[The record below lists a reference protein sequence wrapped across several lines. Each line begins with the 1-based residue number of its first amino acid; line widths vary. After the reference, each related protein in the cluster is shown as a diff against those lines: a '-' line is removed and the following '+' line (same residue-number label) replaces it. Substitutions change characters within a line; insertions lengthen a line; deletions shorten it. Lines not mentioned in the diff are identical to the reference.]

1 MTGDLWKT
9 SGWTLG
15 AAALFIL
22 SFLVPLLAAP
32 LLLIWALVAGLL
44 GYFRKEWGGLP
55 PVLITIVSSI
65 FLVVVL
71 NRLFFAQ

>member
-1 MTGDLWKT
+1 MNGDLWKT

>member
-1 MTGDLWKT
+1 MTAPSDKIK
-9 SGWTLG
+9 SWTII
-15 AAALFIL
+15 AAVLFLL
-22 SFLVPLLAAP
+22 SFMTPALAAP

-55 PVLITIVSSI
+55 PVVITILSFI

>member
-1 MTGDLWKT
+1 MTGDLLKT
-9 SGWTLG
+9 SGWTIG

-32 LLLIWALVAGLL
+32 LLLIWSLVAGLL

-55 PVLITIVSSI
+55 PVLITIISSI

-71 NRLFFAQ
+71 NRLFFAP

>member
-1 MTGDLWKT
+1 MELPLANIK
-9 SGWTLG
+9 SWTIA
-15 AAALFIL
+15 AAALFLL
-22 SFLVPLLAAP
+22 SFLTPLLVSP

-55 PVLITIVSSI
+55 PVVITIVSSI